1 MKSIPI
7 MNPGLPFVEE
17 YKAIIDDIFASK
29 MLSNFAK
36 YSKKLEDAVKS
47 SVDFDNILSVSSG
60 DIALVI
66 GVSLF
71 DFPAQSKILVP
82 SFTFSST
89 VNAVVRCGMQPVFVD
104 INPDTFNMCV
114 QDMSAKM
121 EGCVAVMPV
130 HIFGNPSG
138 VKEIYDLAQT
148 NNMKVIADCAHS
160 LGSKYGSKF
169 VGSCEYADVECFS
182 LSGTK
187 LITSGEGGLI
197 SLKSAF
203 LLDRARHMR
212 GYGFLTDYNCKMIGV
227 NGKIS
232 EMNAGLGYLNMRS
245 LDSFVQR
252 RNDLFAVYREG
263 LGGFESLQVQKVA
276 DEDLCAFKD
285 MCVVFNG
292 GQRDEVETALADAG
306 VQTKRYF
313 FPVHRMDIYVQLFGA
328 QTLKNTEHLA
338 DNSLCLPIFNDMKI
352 SDVSYVLDVISRI
365 IY

>member
-1 MKSIPI
+1 MKNIPI
-7 MNPGLPFVEE
+7 MNPGLPSVEE
-17 YKAIIDDIFASK
+17 YKVIIDDIFDSK

-36 YSKKLEDAVKS
+36 YSKKLEDSVKS
-47 SVDFDNILSVSSG
+47 SVGFDNILSVSSG

-66 GVSLF
+66 GISIF
-71 DFPAQSKILVP
+71 DFPPQSKILVP

-104 INPDTFNMCV
+104 IDPDTFNICV
-114 QDMSAKM
+114 QDMSEKM
-121 EGCVAVMPV
+121 DGCVAVMPV

-138 VKEIYDLAQT
+138 AQEIYDLAQT

-160 LGSKYGSKF
+160 LGSKYGSKS

-197 SLKSAF
+197 SLKSDS
-203 LLDRARHMR
+203 LLDKATHMR

-245 LDSFVQR
+245 LGSFVQR
-252 RNDLFAVYREG
+252 RNDLFAVYRDG
-263 LGGFESLQVQKVA
+263 FGDFESLQVQKVV
-276 DEDLCAFKD
+276 DGDICAFKD
-285 MCVVFNG
+285 ICVVFNG
-292 GQRDEVETALADAG
+292 GQRDEVEASLSYAG

-313 FPVHRMDIYVQLFGA
+313 FPVHRMDIYVQMFGT
-328 QTLKNTEHLA
+328 QTLRHTEYLA
-338 DNSLCLPIFNDMKI
+338 DNSLCLPIFNDMEI
-352 SDVSYVLDVISRI
+352 SDVSYILDVISSTVS
-365 IY
+365 